1 MDHQNAFRF
10 GWANGALTA
19 SLLED
24 YSQPMD
30 EEQVWSVWEGNARVR
45 R

>member
-1 MDHQNAFRF
+1 MEKKLYIIFVCLKRS
-10 GWANGALTA
+10 